1 MNKKIISKLECELKN
16 IGDQIKLWRENRE
29 FRNIL
34 ELKSFKTQAD
44 NKANNLI
51 KHLLNKLDPDAI
63 ILSEEDEYLDDTRP
77 EKYWLIDPIDGTAS
91 WYDGFDGFVTQLAYI
106 ENNQTLYGA
115 VYAPVMNKF
124 WSAIKGDGAF
134 LNGKRLH
141 RLKTIDRLKL
151 VDNYSEPQH
160 IAKNIF
166 DNFNVS
172 EYIECGSLGL
182 KSCLVADGSADL
194 FVKDITFRDW
204 DIAPVI
210 LIMEEV
216 GGVLI
221 DLDGKQV
228 KLSGSFEKNNG
239 LVVARDS
246 ILSKKVVNFVRKLYG
261 K

>member
-1 MNKKIISKLECELKN
+1 MNKKIINKLESELIN
-16 IGDQIKLWRENRE
+16 IGDQIKLWREKRE

-44 NKANNLI
+44 NEANNLI
-51 KHLLNKLDPDAI
+51 KNLLNMLDPSAI
-63 ILSEEDEYLDDTRP
+63 IISEEDNFLGDTRP

-115 VYAPVMNKF
+115 VYAPVKNKF
-124 WSAIKGDGAF
+124 WSAIKGDGAY

-141 RLKTIDRLKL
+141 KLKVTDRLNL
-151 VDNYSEPQH
+151 VDNYSEPRN
-160 IAKNIF
+160 IAKDIF

-172 EYIECGSLGL
+172 KYIECGSFGL

-194 FVKDITFRDW
+194 FVKDIPFRDW
-204 DIAPVI
+204 DIAPVMI
-210 LIMEEV
+210 IIKEV
-216 GGVLI
+216 GGVLS
-221 DLDGKQV
+221 DLEGKQV
-228 KLSGSFEKNNG
+228 KLSGSIEKNNG
-239 LVVARDS
+239 LVVSRDS
-246 ILSKKVVNFVRKLYG
+246 DLSKKVVDFARKLYG